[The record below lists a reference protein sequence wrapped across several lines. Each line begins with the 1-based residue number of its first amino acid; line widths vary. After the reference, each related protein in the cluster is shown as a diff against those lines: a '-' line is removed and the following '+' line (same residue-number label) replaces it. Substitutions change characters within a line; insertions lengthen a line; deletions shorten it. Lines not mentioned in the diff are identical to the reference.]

1 MQQRFVVP
9 RIYNDMSSES
19 EGYFQFSFYCPI
31 CGDTLETPPQR
42 SKVATATKAMDLGIG
57 LLNNFWG
64 RAAEMGEQVFG
75 SKWHAEHDQA
85 LQKAWD
91 AIKHN
96 YRFCNQCKDTVC
108 LRCWNEAVSL
118 CTRCAPDL
126 KADAA
131 TYKHQLTMGAQR
143 TQIDQN
149 YQRPQFNT
157 DAVPTAVTPDM
168 LRPPAGQPAGAPNL
182 PPGSATALPQGS
194 AVSPALGNIPVEM
207 PCPNCGQKGMTGKF
221 CQHCGTRIPVPDL
234 FCPNCATP
242 VLTKGNFCQECGAP
256 LH

>member
-9 RIYNDMSSES
+9 NIYSDMSSET
-19 EGYFQFSFYCPI
+19 EGYFQFAFHCPI
-31 CGDTLETPPQR
+31 CGDTVETPTQR
-42 SKVATATKAMDLGIG
+42 SKIATATKAMDLGIG

-85 LQKAWD
+85 LQKAWET
-91 AIKHN
+91 IKHN
-96 YRFCNQCKDTVC
+96 YRFCNQCNDTVC
-108 LRCWNEAVSL
+108 LRCWNNAVSL

-131 TYKHQLTMGAQR
+131 TYKHQLIRDALH
-143 TQIDQN
+143 TQLEQN
-149 YQRPQFNT
+149 LQAPQFAT
-157 DAVPTAVTPDM
+157 EAVPAAVTPDM
-168 LRPPAGQPAGAPNL
+168 LRQPANNPAGA
-182 PPGSATALPQGS
+182 APQRPQNAAPVPIAGD
-194 AVSPALGNIPVEM
+194 IPLES
-207 PCPNCGQKGMTGKF
+207 PCPNCGQKGLTGKF

-234 FCPNCATP
+234 FCPNCAMP
-242 VLTKGNFCQECGAP
+242 ILTKGNFCQECGAP